1 MAVHSGR
8 LPWNEQPHIVDRVLR
23 VYESYMEGISPVA
36 IAEEQKVAYITVW
49 RDIQRAKQLYVSAT
63 ASKIERMVEEAVIRR
78 ETIMES
84 AFRDRRKAEPKDAA
98 GKAALLRVISEN
110 ATAVEELQHLRGK
123 DGSLPPPSFTLVQTF
138 AGSQPQKLQELS
150 DEELTAFK
158 ESLKSLPQGEVIE
171 GTATEIPMP
180 EEGQKDDSGDSV

>member
-1 MAVHSGR
+1 MPPRAGR

-49 RDIQRAKQLYVSAT
+49 RDIQRAKQLYLSTT
-63 ASKIERMVEEAVIRR
+63 ASKIERLVEEAVIRR

-110 ATAVEELQHLRGK
+110 ATAIEELQHLRGK

-138 AGSQPQKLQELS
+138 EGTQPKKLQELS

-158 ESLKSLPQGEVIE
+158 ESLKRLPETTIVEGEV
-171 GTATEIPMP
+171 TELPM
-180 EEGQKDDSGDSV
+180 EEEQSE